1 MSQDEAVISTN
12 DDATT
17 CKRFAVQLGYW
28 SDNYIQHFAKL
39 GDRKTPEINRGYY
52 ARVKGMRTLLNQF
65 LAKTECNCQVINLGA
80 GFDSLF
86 WLLKEENLAPKLFVE
101 VDFASVTSRKCYS
114 IRTRRKLQEAF
125 SLDDGLRIDGNEAH
139 SKHYHLLAVDLR
151 EIHTLEKKLKETGI
165 DKSLPTVF
173 ITECVLIY
181 MEPKHSAAIINW
193 AGSNFKNAVFINYEQ
208 VNMQNRFGQVM
219 IQNLRGRN
227 CELLG
232 ANACPDLESHK
243 QRFLSNNWNEAEVL
257 DMMGI
262 YNSLPTDDR
271 ARIERIEFLDEVDL
285 LHQLLSHYCISWAM
299 NDASQHGLSSISFG
313 T

>member
-12 DDATT
+12 DDATA

-28 SDNYIQHFAKL
+28 SDGYIQHFAKL
-39 GDRKTPEINRGYY
+39 GERKTPEINRGYY
-52 ARVKGMRTLLNQF
+52 ARVKGMHTLLDQF
-65 LAKTECNCQVINLGA
+65 LAKTECNCQVVNLGA

-86 WLLKEENLAPKLFVE
+86 WLLKEESLAPKLFVE
-101 VDFASVTSRKCYS
+101 VDFASVTGRKCYN
-114 IRTRRKLQEAF
+114 IRNRRKLQEAF
-125 SLDDGLRIDGNEAH
+125 SPDDGLKIEGSEAH

-151 EIHTLEKKLKETGI
+151 EVDTLERKLKEIGI

-181 MEPKHSAAIINW
+181 MEPEHSAAIINW
-193 AGSNFKNAVFINYEQ
+193 AGTNFKNAVFINYEQ
-208 VNMQNRFGQVM
+208 VNMQDRFGQIM

-243 QRFLSNNWNEAEVL
+243 QRFLLNNWDEAEVQ
-257 DMMGI
+257 DMMSI
-262 YNSLPTDDR
+262 YNSLPIDDR

-285 LHQLLSHYCISWAM
+285 LHQLLSHYCISWAV
-299 NDASQHGLSSISFG
+299 NDASQLGLSSISFA